1 MASKRIDCF
10 VGIDVGTSSV
20 KAVAADS
27 DGEVLASARRDL
39 ELIARAPL
47 QAEQDAQ
54 LWWTAAQSAVRAVVE
69 SLPRSAQIRA
79 VGLTGQKHALLPL
92 DDQDEPL
99 RPAFLWADGRAR
111 SEVDEM
117 KLVFPAMRRRT
128 GIDAMPGLLVPKWLR
143 FIRTEPEAARNTARL
158 IYAKDFIRLRLTG
171 AFTTDR
177 SEASVSQLYDF
188 RGNTWSETLM
198 TIFDVNPATLPAV
211 KRCIEPAGEV
221 HKEGALATGIPVGT
235 PVVAGAGDNE
245 AAAVAAGALGDGRV
259 AVILGT
265 SGTVIGWS
273 RLRTPAG
280 GLVWNRHATTAG
292 YAATGTVLSAGRAL
306 DWARHAFFPPG
317 TRLVQVLREAEAADP
332 RVAPLVF
339 LPSLVGERSPVPDPY
354 ASGSF
359 VGLRP
364 LHRRGHLARAVI
376 EGVSVA
382 IGEVLMLMRG
392 AGVEVRELRL
402 TSGGAASPFWR
413 SLIAAASGLP
423 VRQVAHRQGPAL
435 GAAALAAAMTGQHG
449 NLRAIA
455 ERWSSP
461 GPVEAPDAEMQRR
474 LARLATATRSV
485 RNALRGV
492 TVDGDGRPA

>member
-1 MASKRIDCF
+1 MASKKIDCF

-20 KAVAADS
+20 KAVAS
-27 DGEVLASARRDL
+27 DPDGTILASGRRDL
-39 ELIARAPL
+39 ELIARTPL
-47 QAEQDAQ
+47 QAEQDAH
-54 LWWTAAQSAVRAVVE
+54 LWWSAAQAAVRDVVDA
-69 SLPRSAQIRA
+69 LPDPRQICA

-92 DDQDEPL
+92 DAQNEPL

-111 SEVDEM
+111 AEVEEM

-128 GIDAMPGLLVPKWLR
+128 GIDALPGLLVPKWLR
-143 FIRTEPEAARNTARL
+143 FIRTEPDAARQTARL
-158 IYAKDFIRLRLTG
+158 SYAKDYIRLRMTG
-171 AFTTDR
+171 AYVTDR
-177 SEASVSQLYDF
+177 SEASVSQLFDF
-188 RGNTWSETLM
+188 RGNTWSDTLM
-198 TIFDVNPATLPAV
+198 TIFDVKPDMLPEV
-211 KRCIEPAGEV
+211 RRCIEPAGEV
-221 HKEGALATGIPVGT
+221 HKDAAMATGLPVGT

-273 RLRTPAG
+273 RQRTPAG

-292 YAATGTVLSAGRAL
+292 YAATGTVLSAGRAI

-317 TRLVQVLREAEAADP
+317 TRMVDVLREAEAADP
-332 RVAPLVF
+332 KVAPLVF
-339 LPSLVGERSPVPDPY
+339 LPALVGERSPVPDPH
-354 ASGSF
+354 ATGSF

-364 LHRRGHLARAVI
+364 LHRRGHLARAVL

-382 IGEVLMLMRG
+382 LGEVLVLMRG
-392 AGVEVRELRL
+392 AGVQVSELRL

-413 SLIAAASGLP
+413 RLISAAAGLP

-435 GAAALAAAMTGQHG
+435 GAAALAAAMTGRHG
-449 NLRAIA
+449 NLRSLA
-455 ERWSSP
+455 ERWSSA
-461 GPVEAPDAEMQRR
+461 GPSEAPDPELQKR
-474 LARLATATRSV
+474 LAQLTTATRSV

-492 TVDGDGRPA
+492 TVDADGRPA